1 MYRLFDIIYRLT
13 MIDVHIPKEKLLIC
27 SKMRYINV
35 ANVAFMKLVQITFH
49 HAYLYMYLLFTV
61 T

>member
-1 MYRLFDIIYRLT
+1 

-49 HAYLYMYLLFTV
+49 HAYLYMYLLFTEI
-61 T
+61 

>member
-1 MYRLFDIIYRLT
+1 

-49 HAYLYMYLLFTV
+49 HAYLYLLFTEI
-61 T
+61 